1 MTLDGF
7 SGINAG
13 YVLELYE
20 RFRADPLSVD
30 EKTRAL
36 FATWRPTDEP
46 AAERVNGPDIRV
58 AVAAANLVESIR
70 RYGHLAAT
78 LDPLGDPPVGDPS
91 LSPQAPGLNDDD
103 LKAPPET

>member
-13 YVLELYE
+13 YVLELYD

-36 FATWRPTDEP
+36 FETWRPTDAP
-46 AAERVNGPDIRV
+46 TAERSDGRDVEV
-58 AVAAANLVESIR
+58 AVAASR
-70 RYGHLAAT
+70 RPAT
-78 LDPLGDPPVGDPS
+78 RRS
-91 LSPQAPGLNDDD
+91 LPGRTASP
-103 LKAPPET
+103 TTI

>member
-20 RFRADPLSVD
+20 RYRADPLAVD

-36 FATWRPTDEP
+36 FANCYPR
-46 AAERVNGPDIRV
+46 
-58 AVAAANLVESIR
+58 
-70 RYGHLAAT
+70 
-78 LDPLGDPPVGDPS
+78 
-91 LSPQAPGLNDDD
+91 
-103 LKAPPET
+103 